1 MWLISCGGV
10 QLAVI
15 PQRADIGDRSI
26 ALPSTQDWWKY
37 CWSVGKRF
45 PDLFS
50 FICFYW
56 CKIPPQSL
64 IFPYCA
70 LNQRNPLGG
79 LASIKGEI
87 NLPLDW
93 LTVQKAK
100 LTWQSELDDSLSSQQ
115 SYSVQGKVDNKVN
128 CIGGNWLYTVAA
140 TSWDKNQEVVGQP
153 WSPSTLSSIIF

>member
-1 MWLISCGGV
+1 MGES
-10 QLAVI
+10 AKK
-15 PQRADIGDRSI
+15 S
-26 ALPSTQDWWKY
+26 
-37 CWSVGKRF
+37 
-45 PDLFS
+45 DLFH
-50 FICFYW
+50 FEANTRLVKVLKIGGEEVPNLYYW

-70 LNQRNPLGG
+70 LNQRNPLGE

-87 NLPLDW
+87 NFPLDW

-128 CIGGNWLYTVAA
+128 CIGGN
-140 TSWDKNQEVVGQP
+140 
-153 WSPSTLSSIIF
+153 